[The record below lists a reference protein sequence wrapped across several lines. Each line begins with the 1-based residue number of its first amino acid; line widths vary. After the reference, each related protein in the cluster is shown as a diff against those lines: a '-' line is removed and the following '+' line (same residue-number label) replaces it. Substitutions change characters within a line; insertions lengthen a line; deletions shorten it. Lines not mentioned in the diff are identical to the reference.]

1 MRNLFGEKAG
11 KRNQN
16 IMSEFAVLLRTPS
29 QQINLR
35 KKHLYCAYLPVGGII
50 FIHPCRAFCLW
61 PVSTPK
67 WHCVRLPGI
76 QEGETPMGLKLYPLV
91 KQRTLLNIMICDGTL
106 SGSASACCRLSQL
119 SEAQQQMYTP
129 RERKKGYVKMIK
141 RNGKRCT
148 VRVREGGGKIKPSR
162 LTTTLSLESLE
173 RWLKV

>member
-1 MRNLFGEKAG
+1 
-11 KRNQN
+11 
-16 IMSEFAVLLRTPS
+16 
-29 QQINLR
+29 
-35 KKHLYCAYLPVGGII
+35 
-50 FIHPCRAFCLW
+50 
-61 PVSTPK
+61 
-67 WHCVRLPGI
+67 
-76 QEGETPMGLKLYPLV
+76 MGLKLYPLV

-173 RWLKV
+173 R